1 MRSLVPAVLAAVAV
15 LALPPVAAADSA
27 SATAKIAGSTVSVGS
42 PVLAKVNLHT
52 KFSSIESVCFQFT
65 FAGDLLDP
73 GELLRITPLRLLPS
87 EAGPGIQ
94 NVGSAPQAERTLCI
108 DSSSP
113 VAGVFSDGKEK
124 DLELA
129 IQTGT
134 FGSVN
139 IASLVVTVTGTTR

>member
-1 MRSLVPAVLAAVAV
+1 MRSLIPAALAAAAV
-15 LALPPVAAADSA
+15 LALPPVAAADTA
-27 SATAKIAGSTVSVGS
+27 SATAKIAGSTVSVGN

-52 KFSSIESVCFQFT
+52 KFSSIDSVCFQFT

-73 GELLRITPLRLLPS
+73 GELLRITPLQLLPS

-94 NVGSAPQAERTLCI
+94 NVSSAPQAERTLCI
-108 DSSSP
+108 DSSSS

-134 FGSVN
+134 SGSVN